1 MIVEDTVTMLCKCYT
16 VANCMVAHRLCD
28 DAVSLRRSSNA
39 VRPNAV
45 APQFCCSST
54 CLLVHDN
61 RTTSNHAHNL
71 YAHTLFALCSFKHM
85 RKNQYE
91 EQLFKCEDERF
102 EMDMLIDSTA
112 STIKVLE
119 PLAEEVSLTT

>member
-1 MIVEDTVTMLCKCYT
+1 
-16 VANCMVAHRLCD
+16 
-28 DAVSLRRSSNA
+28 
-39 VRPNAV
+39 
-45 APQFCCSST
+45 
-54 CLLVHDN
+54 
-61 RTTSNHAHNL
+61 
-71 YAHTLFALCSFKHM
+71 M

-119 PLAEEVSLTT
+119 PLAEEVSLPTSQSDAHNSTVESFQIV

>member
-1 MIVEDTVTMLCKCYT
+1 MHCLCS
-16 VANCMVAHRLCD
+16 VV
-28 DAVSLRRSSNA
+28 
-39 VRPNAV
+39 
-45 APQFCCSST
+45 F
-54 CLLVHDN
+54 
-61 RTTSNHAHNL
+61 
-71 YAHTLFALCSFKHM
+71 CSFKHM

-119 PLAEEVSLTT
+119 PLAEEVSLDPLYHVAYNTLLQSASSYTACISVHVS